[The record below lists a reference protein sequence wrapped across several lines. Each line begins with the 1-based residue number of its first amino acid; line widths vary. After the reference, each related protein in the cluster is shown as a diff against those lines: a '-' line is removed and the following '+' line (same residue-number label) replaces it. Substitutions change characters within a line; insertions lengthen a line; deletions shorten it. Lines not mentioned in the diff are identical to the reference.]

1 MIPLYKR
8 VLRNLRPACIAQK
21 SGTLEILA
29 HTGVMAGYIGNSVFL
44 AGFSKNVQTRIIIK
58 KLGLPAEPI
67 SAKRYLGEGVVHL

>member
-44 AGFSKNVQTRIIIK
+44 VGFSKNVQTQIK

>member
-44 AGFSKNVQTRIIIK
+44 AGFSKNAQTRIA
-58 KLGLPAEPI
+58 KLELPAEPI
-67 SAKRYLGEGVVHL
+67 PAKRYRGEGVVHL

>member
-44 AGFSKNVQTRIIIK
+44 AGFSKNVQTRIK

-67 SAKRYLGEGVVHL
+67 SVKRYLGEGVVHL